1 MRRTQ
6 AFQQRQ
12 NVTWRKVLDLRV
24 RAQTTGNLVDAIIVF
39 DAAAAAVVSGRS

>member
-1 MRRTQ
+1 ML
-6 AFQQRQ
+6 FSSDK
-12 NVTWRKVLDLRV
+12 NVNWRKVLDLRV